1 MRGWLT
7 GLLLMGCALFSSEAL
22 AQNLPRDIAGS
33 RDHPAVGRY
42 EGSVIAFYKLR
53 DFDEMR
59 VPIQRIRGR
68 VLSAENALE
77 VKGRATRY
85 LYRGPIGRSSLEV
98 VRNYEQRLQAQGFE
112 TLFLCRTAE
121 CGGQDLW
128 WTVTDQLKGTGM
140 PPNWENQTYL
150 AARLKRAEGDIVV
163 AILSVEQGQEVRSM
177 IDVIELKGME
187 TDKIKVIDAAALKTS
202 LDTHGRAALYGITFE
217 FDKADIRPESKPQLD
232 EIVAFL
238 KANAQVSIVVAGHTD
253 AKGAF
258 DYNVDLSRRR
268 AQSVVRALTSAGI
281 AAGRLTPF
289 GAGMASP
296 VASNDSDDGRA
307 LNRRVEIVK
316 R

>member
-1 MRGWLT
+1 MKGFLIVWGMAAVL
-7 GLLLMGCALFSSEAL
+7 LFSVQGH
-22 AQNLPRDIAGS
+22 AQPLPKDIAGA

-42 EGSVIAFYKLR
+42 EGSVIAFSKLR
-53 DFDEMR
+53 DYDEMR
-59 VPIQRIRGR
+59 FPIRRMVGR
-68 VLSAENALE
+68 TMNAENALD
-77 VKGRATRY
+77 VKGRSTRY
-85 LYRGPIGRSSLEV
+85 LYRGPVGRSSLEV
-98 VRNYEQRLQAQGFE
+98 VRNYEQRLQGQGFE
-112 TLFLCRTAE
+112 TLFFCRTSE

-128 WTVTDQLKGTGM
+128 WAMTDQLKGTGL

-150 AARLKRAEGDIVV
+150 AARLKRAEGDIIV

-177 IDVIELKGME
+177 IDVVETRGME

-217 FDKADIRPESKPQLD
+217 FDKADIRAESKPQLD

-281 AAGRLTPF
+281 AASRLTPF

-296 VASNDSDDGRA
+296 VATNDSDDGRA

>member
-1 MRGWLT
+1 MRGSWIV
-7 GLLLMGCALFSSEAL
+7 GCVAAMLLGSAVGQ
-22 AQNLPRDIAGS
+22 AQQLPKDIAGS

-42 EGSVIAFYKLR
+42 EGSVIAFSKLR
-53 DFDEMR
+53 DYDEMR
-59 VPIQRIRGR
+59 LPIKRMQGR
-68 VLSAENALE
+68 TLTDDNSLA
-77 VKGRATRY
+77 VKGRSTRY
-85 LYRGPIGRSSLEV
+85 LYRGPVGRSSLEV
-98 VRNYEQRLQAQGFE
+98 VRNYEQRLQSQGFE
-112 TLFLCRTAE
+112 TLFLCRTSE

-128 WTVTDQLKGTGM
+128 WAMTDQLKGTGL

-150 AARLKRAEGDIVV
+150 SARLKRAEGDILV

-177 IDVIELKGME
+177 IDVIEMKGME

-202 LDTHGRAALYGITFE
+202 LETHGRAALYGITFE

-238 KANAQVSIVVAGHTD
+238 KANAQISIVVAGHTD
-253 AKGAF
+253 AKGGF

-281 AAGRLTPF
+281 PAGRLTPF

-296 VASNDSDDGRA
+296 VASNDRDDGRA

>member
-1 MRGWLT
+1 MT
-7 GLLLMGCALFSSEAL
+7 GLLKNLVFLGMLLFSQGL
-22 AQNLPRDIAGS
+22 AAQTLPRDIAGA
-33 RDHPAVGRY
+33 RDHPSVGRY

-53 DFDEMR
+53 DYDEMR
-59 VPIQRIRGR
+59 FPSQRIRGR
-68 VLSAENALE
+68 VLSAENAIE
-77 VKGRATRY
+77 VKGRAIRY

-112 TLFLCRTAE
+112 TVFFCRTAD

-128 WTVTDQLKGTGM
+128 WSMTDQLKGTGL

-150 AARLKRAEGDIVV
+150 AARLKRAEGDIIV

-177 IDVIELKGME
+177 IDVVETKGME

-217 FDKADIRPESKPQLD
+217 FDKADIRSESKPQLD

-281 AAGRLTPF
+281 APARLTPF

-296 VASNDSDDGRA
+296 VASNDNDEGRA

>member
-1 MRGWLT
+1 MRDWLT
-7 GLLLMGCALFSSEAL
+7 GLLLMACALFSGEAL

-42 EGSVIAFYKLR
+42 EGSVITFYKLR

-59 VPIQRIRGR
+59 VPTQRIRGR
-68 VLSAENALE
+68 VLTPDNALE

-112 TLFLCRTAE
+112 TLFFCRTAE

-177 IDVIELKGME
+177 IDVIEMKGME

-296 VASNDSDDGRA
+296 VASNDNDEGRA
-307 LNRRVEIVK
+307 MNRRVEIVK